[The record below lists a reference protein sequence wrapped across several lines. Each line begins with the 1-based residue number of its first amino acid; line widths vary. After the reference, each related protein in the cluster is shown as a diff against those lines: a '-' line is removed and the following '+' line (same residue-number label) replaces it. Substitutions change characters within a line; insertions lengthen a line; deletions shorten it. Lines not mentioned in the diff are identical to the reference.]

1 MGSTSLSQ
9 AFSLAAASKLSF
21 DAAFLAFDYL
31 DYNDDAYVKILGL
44 GGEELLFASSVAAVG
59 DQGHTSWAHFT
70 RGPLAVGNLCSGG
83 RCSKY
88 RRSRPQLFQSASNR
102 QHQH

>member
-70 RGPLAVGNLCSGG
+70 RGPLAVGN
-83 RCSKY
+83 
-88 RRSRPQLFQSASNR
+88 
-102 QHQH
+102 